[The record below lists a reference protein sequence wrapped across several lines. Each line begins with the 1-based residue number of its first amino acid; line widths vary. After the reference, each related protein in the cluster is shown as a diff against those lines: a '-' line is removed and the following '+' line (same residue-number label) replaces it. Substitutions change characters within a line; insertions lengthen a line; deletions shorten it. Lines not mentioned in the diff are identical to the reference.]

1 MGSTGRDIK
10 IKKVC
15 HITCQ
20 ACLTSCRT
28 TYGNGEVCKV
38 CHKFIRILNTNPDIN
53 LGRFHRNQSNIL
65 RYNSE
70 RIVDAVD
77 GCTRFI
83 VRRLGLIGSK
93 GLQGIFTNRKN
104 DPFGKFRCS
113 RIITTYT
120 LRTLPDLKL
129 KSGIDGTSNGQRFG
143 ITTED
148 DILYTE
154 ITDGMIGSSLLATGG
169 IYRFSYLFVIN

>member
-1 MGSTGRDIK
+1 MRSWFEYNNEHRNLPISHVK
-10 IKKVC
+10 IIFKAGTK
-15 HITCQ
+15 
-20 ACLTSCRT
+20 
-28 TYGNGEVCKV
+28 EVCKV

-120 LRTLPDLKL
+120 LRNLPISHVKIIF
-129 KSGIDGTSNGQRFG
+129 KAGTK
-143 ITTED
+143 ED
-148 DILYTE
+148 RERRWMFREKD
-154 ITDGMIGSSLLATGG
+154 DCK
-169 IYRFSYLFVIN
+169 